1 MNGIIR
7 IRRRSALAAL
17 FGAGF
22 AAEARAQSDGVRV
35 LDSAPKAQAVVGR
48 RSSAF
53 YVRFDRPID
62 HASSRLWVS
71 RDGTRIE
78 ELTPNLDANPDVLF
92 ARAPTLVPGDY
103 TLHWLVTV
111 PKGVKDAQGSIPFS
125 VTD

>member
-17 FGAGF
+17 LGAGF
-22 AAEARAQSDGVRV
+22 AAEAQAQGVRV

-71 RDGTRIE
+71 RDGIKIE
-78 ELTPNLDANPDVLF
+78 ELTPSLEANPDVLF
-92 ARAPTLVPGDY
+92 ARAPTLTPGNY
-103 TLHWLVTV
+103 ALHWSVTV
-111 PKGVKDAQGSIPFS
+111 PQGIKDAQGSIPFS
-125 VTD
+125 VAD